1 MLNNN
6 YDVLKKK
13 YPKIDRDVLVRNILL
28 NYTNRPLKQV
38 PNVVL
43 FDMSNTLVDSKKI
56 EREALNYVLLKY
68 GKDTWENGTR
78 NKKDPKKSIKQNFP
92 NFFGDKWKEA
102 YELYINYM
110 LKYKDKTPLI
120 DGARELLEYLHKN
133 NIYTVVV
140 SNRDS
145 NFTNELLK
153 YHKIDHLITYIVGAD
168 NTSYTK
174 PNPKMIQIPLSKL
187 NIEDKDPYI
196 IFIGDALVDVQC
208 ADNYGC
214 QPILITK
221 HITDIDQK
229 FILNRIRSDHQQKY
243 DLKVVLNHH
252 EIKDLIKNKIITQNN
267 KYLQKEKK
275 NNLTT
280 LYR

>member
-6 YDVLKKK
+6 YDVLEKT

-133 NIYTVVV
+133 NIYTIVV

-153 YHKIDHLITYIVGAD
+153 YHKIDHLITSIVGAD

>member
-133 NIYTVVV
+133 NIYTIVV

-153 YHKIDHLITYIVGAD
+153 YHKIDHLITSIVGAD

>member
-153 YHKIDHLITYIVGAD
+153 YHKIDHLITSIVGAD

>member
-6 YDVLKKK
+6 YDVLEKT

-133 NIYTVVV
+133 NIYTIVV

-153 YHKIDHLITYIVGAD
+153 YHKIDHLITSIVGAD
-168 NTSYTK
+168 NISYTK